1 MKKISWIL
9 AITLPVAFVAC
20 QKDAVQNE
28 SSDVT
33 VNTAGLKSS
42 PLTNVVAGNDA
53 PSGAHYNLNII
64 GVKEKSAP
72 MDGNSSGHVIFM
84 PLWGNAKISLTEGEF
99 DVLDA
104 NGTDANGAK
113 FQLPN
118 PDPEADGTTTY
129 RVYAR
134 ALGKPATSVKIT
146 TCAEQA
152 QLADGSYE
160 YVALDCGSIT
170 LNRSTDGKFV
180 NVTKD
185 LLYVNILADT
195 ELSDGSILKAGRY
208 PLFDDRLEGYY
219 WEYDNSGLK
228 LLQLRFYQIPDVV
241 EGVVPKA
248 TN

>member
-9 AITLPVAFVAC
+9 AIALPAAFIAC
-20 QKDAVQNE
+20 QKEAATENRSASVQ
-28 SSDVT
+28 SDVNMVSRT
-33 VNTAGLKSS
+33 
-42 PLTNVVAGNDA
+42 AGNDA
-53 PSGAHYNLNII
+53 LSGAHYNLNII
-64 GVKEKSAP
+64 GVKDKSAT
-72 MDGNSSGHVIFM
+72 MDGSSSGHVIFM

-104 NGTDANGAK
+104 NGTDANGAR

-152 QLADGSYE
+152 RLSDGTYE

-170 LNRSTDGKFV
+170 LDRSTDGKFI

-185 LLYVNILADT
+185 LLYVNILSDT
-195 ELSDGSILKAGRY
+195 ELTDGSILKAGRY

-228 LLQLRFYQIPDVV
+228 LLQLRFYMVPDQV
-241 EGVVPKA
+241 EGVVPRP